1 MAKILVVDDQPHIVR
16 LLQMELERDAHEVLT
31 AADGEEALQK
41 ARQERPALVV
51 LDVNM
56 PRKDGFAV
64 LRELKADPATSGIAV
79 ILLTVRDQDE
89 DISRGLQVGADWY
102 VPKPFVPG
110 DIAALARRFVGEP
123 MT

>member
-16 LLQMELERDAHEVLT
+16 LLQMELERDAHEVLI
-31 AADGEEALQK
+31 AGDGEAALEI
-41 ARQERPALVV
+41 ARRERPALVV

-56 PRKDGFAV
+56 PRKDGLEV
-64 LRELKADPATSGIAV
+64 LRELKSDPDTSAITV

-89 DISRGLQVGADWY
+89 DITRGLQVGADWY

-123 MT
+123 TS

>member
-16 LLQMELERDAHEVLT
+16 LLQMELERDAHEVLI
-31 AADGEEALQK
+31 AGDGEAALEI
-41 ARQERPALVV
+41 ARRERPALVV

-56 PRKDGFAV
+56 PRKDGLEV
-64 LRELKADPATSGIAV
+64 LRELKSDPDTSAITV

-89 DISRGLQVGADWY
+89 DITRGLQVGADWY

-123 MT
+123 AS

>member
-1 MAKILVVDDQPHIVR
+1 
-16 LLQMELERDAHEVLT
+16 
-31 AADGEEALQK
+31 
-41 ARQERPALVV
+41 V

-56 PRKDGFAV
+56 PRKDGFQV

-89 DISRGLQVGADWY
+89 DITRGLQVGADWY
-102 VPKPFVPG
+102 VPKPVVPG

-123 MT
+123 TS